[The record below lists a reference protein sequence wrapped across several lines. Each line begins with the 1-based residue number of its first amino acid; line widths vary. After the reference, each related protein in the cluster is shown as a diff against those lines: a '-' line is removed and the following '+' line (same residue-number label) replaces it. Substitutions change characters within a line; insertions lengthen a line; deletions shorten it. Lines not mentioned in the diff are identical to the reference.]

1 MTFAPVN
8 LFTPWLAYW
17 AAALALV
24 VGGILLAAGIWR
36 ERRHRRHA
44 DAHGRNT
51 EVDVLDNTRL
61 QRRVGAVMLAVAAV
75 LAGVGV
81 GTHLA
86 GLDTLRQNLT
96 AKYGYTSIERI
107 RQSGTGFIIDL
118 TQPDG
123 TVLRDEMVLVDPSGE
138 PFVGEDIFH
147 NPPEKYEDLP
157 LRPAP

>member
-1 MTFAPVN
+1 M
-8 LFTPWLAYW
+8 
-17 AAALALV
+17 
-24 VGGILLAAGIWR
+24 
-36 ERRHRRHA
+36 
-44 DAHGRNT
+44 
-51 EVDVLDNTRL
+51 DVLDNTRL
-61 QRRVGAVMLAVAAV
+61 QRRVGAVVLAVAAV

-81 GTHLA
+81 WTHLA

>member
-1 MTFAPVN
+1 MTFEPVD
-8 LFTPWLAYW
+8 LTTPWLAYW

-24 VGGILLAAGIWR
+24 VGGTLLAAGIWR
-36 ERRHRRHA
+36 ERRHRRRA
-44 DAHGRNT
+44 AEHGRNT

-61 QRRVGAVMLAVAAV
+61 QRRVGAVVLAVAAV
-75 LAGVGV
+75 LAVVGV
-81 GTHLA
+81 WTHLS
-86 GLDTLRQNLT
+86 GLDTLRENLT
-96 AKYGYTSIERI
+96 AKYGSTSIERI

-138 PFVGEDIFH
+138 PFIGDDIFV

-157 LRPAP
+157 LLPVP

>member
-1 MTFAPVN
+1 MTFEPVN

-81 GTHLA
+81 WTHLA

-107 RQSGTGFIIDL
+107 RQSGPGFVADL
-118 TQPDG
+118 TQADG
-123 TVLRDEMVLVDPSGE
+123 TVLRDEMVLLESSGE
-138 PFVGEDIFH
+138 PVVGEDIFA
-147 NPPEKYEDLP
+147 
-157 LRPAP
+157 RPVETR

>member
-1 MTFAPVN
+1 MSHWGHDLRARQP
-8 LFTPWLAYW
+8 LHPWLAYW

-81 GTHLA
+81 WTHLA

-107 RQSGTGFIIDL
+107 RQSGPGFVADL
-118 TQPDG
+118 TQADG
-123 TVLRDEMVLVDPSGE
+123 TVLRDEMVLLESSGE
-138 PFVGEDIFH
+138 PVVGEDIFA
-147 NPPEKYEDLP
+147 
-157 LRPAP
+157 RPVETR

>member
-1 MTFAPVN
+1 MTFEPVN

-44 DAHGRNT
+44 DEHGRNT

-81 GTHLA
+81 WTHLA

-107 RQSGTGFIIDL
+107 RQSGPGFVADL
-118 TQPDG
+118 TQADG
-123 TVLRDEMVLVDPSGE
+123 TVLRDEMVLLESSGE
-138 PFVGEDIFH
+138 PVVGEDIFA
-147 NPPEKYEDLP
+147 
-157 LRPAP
+157 RPVETR

>member
-1 MTFAPVN
+1 M
-8 LFTPWLAYW
+8 
-17 AAALALV
+17 
-24 VGGILLAAGIWR
+24 
-36 ERRHRRHA
+36 
-44 DAHGRNT
+44 
-51 EVDVLDNTRL
+51 DVLDNTRL

-75 LAGVGV
+75 LASVGV

>member
-1 MTFAPVN
+1 MTFEPVN

-107 RQSGTGFIIDL
+107 RQSGPGFVADL
-118 TQPDG
+118 TQADG
-123 TVLRDEMVLVDPSGE
+123 TVLRDEMVLLESSGE
-138 PFVGEDIFH
+138 PVVGEDIFA
-147 NPPEKYEDLP
+147 
-157 LRPAP
+157 RPVETR

>member
-44 DAHGRNT
+44 DEHGRNT

-75 LAGVGV
+75 LASVGV

-107 RQSGTGFIIDL
+107 RQSGPGFVADL
-118 TQPDG
+118 TQADG
-123 TVLRDEMVLVDPSGE
+123 SVLRDEMVLLESSGE
-138 PFVGEDIFH
+138 PLVGEDIFA
-147 NPPEKYEDLP
+147 
-157 LRPAP
+157 RPVETR

>member
-1 MTFAPVN
+1 MTFEPVN

-61 QRRVGAVMLAVAAV
+61 QRRVG
-75 LAGVGV
+75 
-81 GTHLA
+81 
-86 GLDTLRQNLT
+86 
-96 AKYGYTSIERI
+96 
-107 RQSGTGFIIDL
+107 
-118 TQPDG
+118 P
-123 TVLRDEMVLVDPSGE
+123 
-138 PFVGEDIFH
+138 
-147 NPPEKYEDLP
+147 
-157 LRPAP
+157 

>member
-1 MTFAPVN
+1 MTFEPVN

-17 AAALALV
+17 AAALTIV
-24 VGGILLAAGIWR
+24 VGGTLLAAGIWR

-44 DAHGRNT
+44 DEHGRNT

-61 QRRVGAVMLAVAAV
+61 QRRVGAVVLTVAAV

-96 AKYGYTSIERI
+96 AKYGYTAVDRI
-107 RQSGTGFIIDL
+107 RQSGPGFVADL
-118 TQPDG
+118 TQADG
-123 TVLRDEMVLVDPSGE
+123 SVLRDEMILLESSGE
-138 PFVGEDIFH
+138 PVVGEDIFA
-147 NPPEKYEDLP
+147 
-157 LRPAP
+157 RPVETR

>member
-1 MTFAPVN
+1 M
-8 LFTPWLAYW
+8 
-17 AAALALV
+17 
-24 VGGILLAAGIWR
+24 
-36 ERRHRRHA
+36 
-44 DAHGRNT
+44 
-51 EVDVLDNTRL
+51 DVLDNTRL

-81 GTHLA
+81 WTHLA

-138 PFVGEDIFH
+138 PFVGEDIFQ

>member
-44 DAHGRNT
+44 DEHGRNT

-107 RQSGTGFIIDL
+107 RQSGPGFVADL
-118 TQPDG
+118 TQADG
-123 TVLRDEMVLVDPSGE
+123 TVLRDEMVLLESSGE
-138 PFVGEDIFH
+138 PVVGEDIFA
-147 NPPEKYEDLP
+147 
-157 LRPAP
+157 RPVETR

>member
-44 DAHGRNT
+44 DEHGLNT

-61 QRRVGAVMLAVAAV
+61 QRRVGAVVLAVAAV

-81 GTHLA
+81 WTHLA

>member
-1 MTFAPVN
+1 MATVRKPAK
-8 LFTPWLAYW
+8 
-17 AAALALV
+17 
-24 VGGILLAAGIWR
+24 
-36 ERRHRRHA
+36 RRPLPQRGQRQPASRVQRPRQRHA
-44 DAHGRNT
+44 DEHGRNT

-75 LAGVGV
+75 LASVGV

-123 TVLRDEMVLVDPSGE
+123 TVLRDEMVLIDPSGE

>member
-1 MTFAPVN
+1 MTFEPVN

-44 DAHGRNT
+44 AAHGRNT

-61 QRRVGAVMLAVAAV
+61 QRRVGAVVLAVAAV

>member
-44 DAHGRNT
+44 DEHGRNT

-61 QRRVGAVMLAVAAV
+61 QRRVGAVVLAVAAV

-81 GTHLA
+81 WTHLA

-107 RQSGTGFIIDL
+107 RQSGPGFVADL
-118 TQPDG
+118 TQADG
-123 TVLRDEMVLVDPSGE
+123 TVLRDEMVLLESSGE
-138 PFVGEDIFH
+138 PVVGEDIFA
-147 NPPEKYEDLP
+147 
-157 LRPAP
+157 RPVETR

>member
-44 DAHGRNT
+44 DEHGRNT
-51 EVDVLDNTRL
+51 EGDVLDNTRL

-138 PFVGEDIFH
+138 PFVGEDIFQ

>member
-44 DAHGRNT
+44 AAHGRNT

-75 LAGVGV
+75 LASVGV

>member
-75 LAGVGV
+75 LASVGV

-107 RQSGTGFIIDL
+107 RQSGPGFVADL
-118 TQPDG
+118 TQADG
-123 TVLRDEMVLVDPSGE
+123 TVLRDEMVLLESSGE
-138 PFVGEDIFH
+138 PVVGEDIFA
-147 NPPEKYEDLP
+147 
-157 LRPAP
+157 RPVETR